1 MIESELRKF
10 PWWAEARVDIRHATP
25 EDRELFLSLW
35 GEFAGDIRENGYE
48 LLWTDRTRDFFGR
61 LFDSYVSGELDGV
74 VLLAGADGA
83 LIWGEVS
90 KEPPYDTAFGRI
102 AYSWG
107 SYLRKL
113 LRRMHISSQM
123 RAIAIGELRDMG
135 FDSILGAARKNNV
148 AGYQS
153 ALKTGFVEHS
163 MNGVLRLNEEV

>member
-1 MIESELRKF
+1 MIERELLALA
-10 PWWAEARVDIRHATP
+10 WLTEDGLEIRRATP
-25 EDRELFLSLW
+25 DDRELFLSLW

-74 VLLAGADGA
+74 VLLAGSDGA

-107 SYLRKL
+107 SYLRKP
-113 LRRMHISSQM
+113 LRRRHISSQM
-123 RAIAIGELRDMG
+123 RAIAIKELRYMG